1 MPTAHL
7 TDITV
12 KSLKPPERGQL
23 TYTDDNLPGFGLR
36 VSQGGVRSFVV
47 VHGRS
52 RTRTTLG
59 RYPIVSLQRARKKAR
74 EILAER
80 TLGKQDAPNVSFET
94 ALTDFFDAHV
104 SAKRPGTA
112 KEIRR
117 LLNKHFLPPLRHEK
131 LHEIA
136 THRLS
141 KIIDGLLST
150 PSEAKHSFD
159 AARLFFRWAV
169 RRRLLTKSPLDGVQS
184 PTRATPRTRV
194 LTADELAKVF
204 LAARA
209 EPSAFSSIVQ
219 LLILTGQRCG
229 ETSRLRSEMVDF
241 ETRTITLPAALTK
254 NRREHRFPF
263 GRMAERVLKSGA
275 KDGLLFSA
283 RGKTEEAFS
292 GWSKCKAALDRR
304 SGIEPWTLHDL
315 RRTFATN
322 LAALGTP
329 IHVTEK
335 LLNHVSGTTGGIV
348 AVYQRHA
355 YEDEM
360 RAAVTRWERHFVRL
374 LKRPRQA

>member
-1 MPTAHL
+1 MPVAHL
-7 TDITV
+7 TDITI
-12 KSLKPPERGQL
+12 KNLKPPARGQL
-23 TYTDDNLPGFGLR
+23 TFTDEDLPGFGIR
-36 VSQGGVRSFVV
+36 ISQGGVKSFVV

-59 RYPIVSLQRARKKAR
+59 RYPIVSLRRARKKAK

-80 TLGKQDAPNVSFET
+80 TLGKEGSPNIGFET
-94 ALTDFFDAHV
+94 ALKEFFEAHI
-104 SAKRPGTA
+104 STKRPKTA
-112 KEIRR
+112 REIKR

-141 KIIDGLLST
+141 KIIDGLRST
-150 PSEAKHSFD
+150 PSEASHAFA

-169 RRRLLTKSPLDGVQS
+169 RRRLLANSPLDGAQS
-184 PTRATPRTRV
+184 PARAKPRTRV
-194 LTADELAKVF
+194 LTSEELAKVF

-209 EPSAFSSIVQ
+209 ETSAFSSIVQ

-241 ETRTITLPAALTK
+241 DKRLITLPASLTK
-254 NRREHRFPF
+254 NLREHRFPF
-263 GRMAERVLKSGA
+263 GKMAERVLKSGA
-275 KDGLLFSA
+275 KKGLLFSA
-283 RGKTEEAFS
+283 RGMPEDVFS
-292 GWSKCKAALDRR
+292 GWSKCKATLDERC
-304 SGIEPWTLHDL
+304 GIKPWTLHDL

-360 RAAVTRWERHFVRL
+360 RAVVTRWERHLARL
-374 LKRPRQA
+374 LRRQF